1 MFSLVCCLLRLASL
15 LRESILFSINHNGT
29 ARTVT
34 HDTDHTHSV
43 THTRHRSQHTH
54 THRGQDTVTERE
66 GKRGDAAHFFGSPSR
81 VWSCVC
87 AVCVPID
94 KPHSAHIGSGETV
107 RRGGGLRPS
116 AVMHACARAEARYCL
131 SRNRIGPVKL
141 EEGSTT
147 CPLCK
152 ISSTPSQA
160 NCTAMRRVSGI
171 SGRHAVVRDRGASEG
186 QQVFVMPRL
195 RTSSRILAS
204 SAPSA
209 SGLHSSL
216 WRFGIVASRRCGS
229 ANSALLGG
237 GEMNAVNT
245 SGPSA
250 QVWQPL
256 SQTHSGFRSYERHA
270 HTVVVNRQT
279 RGN

>member
-1 MFSLVCCLLRLASL
+1 M
-15 LRESILFSINHNGT
+15 
-29 ARTVT
+29 
-34 HDTDHTHSV
+34 
-43 THTRHRSQHTH
+43 
-54 THRGQDTVTERE
+54 
-66 GKRGDAAHFFGSPSR
+66 
-81 VWSCVC
+81 
-87 AVCVPID
+87 
-94 KPHSAHIGSGETV
+94 

-147 CPLCK
+147 CPFCK

-171 SGRHAVVRDRGASEG
+171 SGRHAVVRARGASEG

-209 SGLHSSL
+209 SGLHSSR
-216 WRFGIVASRRCGS
+216 WRFGIVAKPEGAALPTRRCS
-229 ANSALLGG
+229 G
-237 GEMNAVNT
+237 GEKMNTVS

-250 QVWQPL
+250 EVAAFVTDSQWLPL
-256 SQTHSGFRSYERHA
+256 I
-270 HTVVVNRQT
+270 
-279 RGN
+279 